1 MLQILKTV
9 PEGSKLSWDTLN
21 KYMRK
26 AGVPQFDFDTFKA
39 AYDSTPQLQ
48 DLVKF
53 GPKGVTV
60 YADSTDKLPQAD
72 KKADSDDEVEKMAKR
87 ASQF

>member
-1 MLQILKTV
+1 MK
-9 PEGSKLSWDTLN
+9 
-21 KYMRK
+21 K
-26 AGVPQFDFDTFKA
+26 AGVPQFDFGTFKL
-39 AYDSTPQLQ
+39 AYDKNPQLQ

-60 YADSTDKLPQAD
+60 YADSTDKLPQS
-72 KKADSDDEVEKMAKR
+72 KKDNGGDEVEKMAKR